1 MVKYITYTP
10 TPISRPGPRERGIF
24 CIVRFLNS
32 LERTLKKEEEEKGE
46 EVRGEER
53 KKRNKRRK
61 RRRGNEEEEEEE
73 VLSL

>member
-46 EVRGEER
+46 ER
-53 KKRNKRRK
+53 
-61 RRRGNEEEEEEE
+61 EEEEGEEGE
-73 VLSL
+73 VKGK

>member
-1 MVKYITYTP
+1 MVKNITYTP

-46 EVRGEER
+46 ER
-53 KKRNKRRK
+53 
-61 RRRGNEEEEEEE
+61 EEEEGEEGE
-73 VLSL
+73 VKGK